1 MNKLLKETKIFIV
14 TLLIGLFV
22 LPFCYINSINVSAT
36 SNVGTIELIDEET
49 TNSRESNSAESVNP
63 EEVLPSVTMDEA
75 INHLEGKVFD
85 VVKLLQ
91 VIGKPICIVGFII
104 CAILTLVGT
113 FGQSGYV
120 IKGLIGMFISAV
132 SYTCILFSPQIINFF
147 STWLS
152 T

>member
-1 MNKLLKETKIFIV
+1 MNKSIDKVKLFLVALLMGV
-14 TLLIGLFV
+14 LV
-22 LPFCYINSINVSAT
+22 LPLCYINPINVSAT
-36 SNVGTIELIDEET
+36 SRVAPIDLIDEGET
-49 TNSRESNSAESVNP
+49 TNEKLNP
-63 EEVLPSVTMDEA
+63 NDLVPIVDMDDA

-91 VIGKPICIVGFII
+91 VIGKPFCIVAFII
-104 CAILTLVGT
+104 CAILTLLGT

-120 IKGLIGMFISAV
+120 VKGLIGMFLCAV
-132 SYTCILFSPQIINFF
+132 AYTCILFSPQIVNFF